1 MKAPALHWEPIR
13 DKWGIGVEAY
23 YLRGSGRRLGW
34 VSLSA
39 GPPMSS
45 EVYWTAGHF
54 RDDGQTKWI
63 GDYETKDAAMQAVKA
78 IAVPDDD
85 QDSEDR
91 AEQDD
96 G

>member
-1 MKAPALHWEPIR
+1 
-13 DKWGIGVEAY
+13 
-23 YLRGSGRRLGW
+23 
-34 VSLSA
+34 
-39 GPPMSS
+39 MSS